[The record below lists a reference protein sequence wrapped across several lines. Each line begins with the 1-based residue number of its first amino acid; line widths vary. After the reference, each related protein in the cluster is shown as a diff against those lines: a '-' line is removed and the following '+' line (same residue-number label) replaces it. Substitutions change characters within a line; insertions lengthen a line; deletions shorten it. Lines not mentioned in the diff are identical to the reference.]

1 MGWEKRERGTR
12 YYTRS
17 RRIGDRVLKEYVG
30 TGPLAELA
38 ALQDKAQRLRREEEE
53 RAWKRER
60 EDLERLDGT
69 AGELCELADLLTRA
83 ALLAAGYRQH
93 HRGGWR
99 KPRGRDN
106 PTG

>member
-69 AGELCELADLLTRA
+69 AGELCELAELLTRA

-93 HRGGWR
+93 HRGEWR

-106 PTG
+106 LTG